1 MYKDKKKEETLGETE
16 AIRIFKWKQLD
27 DSENADDSGRSRPGG
42 DGIAKTTVPLDSW
55 NWSSRRWHAIVGLK
69 APTRITMSTQAR

>member
-42 DGIAKTTVPLDSW
+42 DGIKKL
-55 NWSSRRWHAIVGLK
+55 LFL
-69 APTRITMSTQAR
+69 

>member
-42 DGIAKTTVPLDSW
+42 DGIAKTTVHLDSW
-55 NWSSRRWHAIVGLK
+55 KMACNSWVKGTHQDHDVH
-69 APTRITMSTQAR
+69 